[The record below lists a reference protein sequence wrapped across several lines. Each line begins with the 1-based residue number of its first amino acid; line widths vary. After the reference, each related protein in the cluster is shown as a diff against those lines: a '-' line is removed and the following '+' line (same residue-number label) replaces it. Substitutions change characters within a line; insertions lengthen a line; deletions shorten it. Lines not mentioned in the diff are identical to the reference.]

1 MTQTFRPGRRLRRL
15 RNFAYLLLTAE
26 VVFFYLVYLYLLAE
40 SYPQYA
46 GNALLTVFFAIEAV
60 VMLLT
65 RMIFAKIQ
73 QKFSC
78 TVSEEGVTLTNFFGT
93 LTMPW
98 ADFESAH
105 TMMVSGRNPCPIYYM
120 VNGRRFMP
128 NQYYADLAVLNTLIL
143 DHIRGHAQ
151 IEDGLE
157 KALEAYRALKV

>member
-1 MTQTFRPGRRLRRL
+1 MTKTFRPGRRLRRL

-26 VVFFYLVYLYLLAE
+26 IVFFYLVYLYILAE

-46 GNALLTVFFAIEAV
+46 GNFLLAVFFAIEAV

-65 RMIFAKIQ
+65 RLLFNKIE

-78 TVSEEGVTLTNFFGT
+78 TVSDSGVTVTNFLGT

-105 TMMVSGRNPCPIYYM
+105 TMILGGRNPCPIYYM
-120 VNGRRFMP
+120 VAGKKFMP
-128 NQYYADLAVLNTLIL
+128 NQYYADLAILNTMII
-143 DHIRGHAQ
+143 DHIRDHAQ
-151 IEDGLE
+151 LE
-157 KALEAYRALKV
+157 EGIDSKLEAYRALKV